1 MSSARSQ
8 QTNGLAERT
17 ICVVEEC
24 LRSCVNYMQDNWCE
38 VMNSIVLTLNQAPK
52 VKLMNKSALYYERGC
67 SPLLPIDTVVALQSP
82 GIRVQET
89 APTEV
94 LERVK
99 FLHDLHIVARE
110 LVHDANMK
118 MAYYANLRKQD
129 IDNFPIGT
137 SVRISLD
144 GVEFNKFRQ
153 RPSKKLN

>member
-1 MSSARSQ
+1 
-8 QTNGLAERT
+8 
-17 ICVVEEC
+17 
-24 LRSCVNYMQDNWCE
+24 
-38 VMNSIVLTLNQAPK
+38 
-52 VKLMNKSALYYERGC
+52 MNKSALYYERGC

-82 GIRVQET
+82 RRRVQET

-153 RPSKKLN
+153 RPSKKLNPIWYGPLTATGRPSSISVEVKIPPDSSIHNVFTLARV